1 MGRRSLAEG
10 ADPADARWMYRERE
24 NGSAGEQVPNAI
36 EMGRG
41 LFSDAKTDWCGF
53 CDEIGGCCGFTTP
66 TVAWIFDSKMAMR
79 SIRLSVLRLVLPT
92 IIGLVLLGLPNA
104 GHAQAPLGEGR
115 GTVTLE
121 GWPRSLPTL
130 LDEMGRRA
138 PYLLPRIDSLALDY
152 RYAVTDTASRWSF
165 VLSWRPAERVLYEGK
180 VLPRREAPQG
190 IRMTNAEFRAN
201 VRVDGEK
208 RAEMIIGIDSM
219 ALRPTP
225 NRFAF
230 NVTVPHERVF
240 LDTSPAEARRI
251 LSEGAT
257 LERLVV
263 ERMGFSAGEDQ
274 RRGDRSP
281 DARQRQE
288 EPSRTPSIYRPRTR
302 ILIGWRVAP
311 QPYYVDDG
319 DGDGDRR
326 TRRPRG
332 ETIGRTPTADAD
344 RPRDTDRDDETEG
357 RRGDGEDADEGK
369 TDGDGTD
376 RSRGEAGREDDD
388 DEDEDDADLG
398 TPAVAVAAAVGIIA
412 ASGGTAGLYGRGGT
426 PIGLTSGY
434 TRPKGGVQLQ
444 AAVNQAVIEDKSDQ
458 KLSVKALG
466 FYDVFES
473 RLQPA
478 VGVGAHIDPGAG
490 RDWEPVVSV
499 GLVGNLGR
507 FVLHG
512 GVDVVQGTPE
522 ISVAY
527 NFRYEGDE
535 NGED

>member
-1 MGRRSLAEG
+1 MQRSV
-10 ADPADARWMYRERE
+10 
-24 NGSAGEQVPNAI
+24 SST
-36 EMGRG
+36 
-41 LFSDAKTDWCGF
+41 F
-53 CDEIGGCCGFTTP
+53 
-66 TVAWIFDSKMAMR
+66 
-79 SIRLSVLRLVLPT
+79 RLVLL
-92 IIGLVLLGLPNA
+92 ICALSLGAASA
-104 GHAQAPLGEGR
+104 GYAQAPLGEEE
-115 GTVTLE
+115 GTATIE

-130 LDEMGRRA
+130 LDEMGQKA

-263 ERMGFSAGEDQ
+263 ERMGFSVGEDQ

-388 DEDEDDADLG
+388 DDEDEDDADLG
-398 TPAVAVAAAVGIIA
+398 TPAVAAAAAVGIIA

-434 TRPKGGVQLQ
+434 AHPKGGVQLQ

-473 RLQPA
+473 RVQPA